1 MTNID
6 VSRLATNMYMLNSLN
21 SLQTVNPFLVA
32 QQAPLT
38 TLRPISPANGS
49 SSISIS
55 ATFDQRRESLKTA
68 LQGIGD
74 AKKAMS
80 TTENGLVKMQ
90 DILTKMSK
98 LTAQGGETAGTNER
112 EKVNAQLQAYRDQLN
127 DIVQQTQSNGKGL
140 LSGAKGKGKSEALQ
154 ISGTDLGTGVTDIGS
169 FSFTQGKGS
178 ANTGTN
184 GATGGGDLAINAHQG
199 FNASAGTNNGKS
211 VSAEGL
217 GLSDQALKITATKD
231 KNGVTTTNAGDVA
244 KSITAALNAVKA
256 GINQVDKFTSRLTL
270 KEEVLAV
277 QNTKTEDAYQRIVNS
292 SMAQQMAKYTKLS
305 ILQQTAT
312 ALLAQA
318 NASPQSLFQLFR

>member
-1 MTNID
+1 MINVD
-6 VSRLATNMYMLNSLN
+6 VSRNANSMSILKSLN
-21 SLQTVNPFLVA
+21 SLQTVNPFLAA

-38 TLRPISPANGS
+38 TFRNTSPADGS

-55 ATFDQRRESLKTA
+55 ATLDQRRESLKAA

-74 AKKAMS
+74 AKKTMS

-98 LTAQGGETAGTNER
+98 LAAQGGEAASTNEQ
-112 EKVNAQLQAYRDQLN
+112 EKVNTQLKAYRDQLN
-127 DIVQQTQSNGKGL
+127 DIVQKTQSNGKNL
-140 LSGAKGKGKSEALQ
+140 LSGAKGEGKTEALQ

-169 FSFTQGKGS
+169 FSFTQGKGN
-178 ANTGTN
+178 AKTGTN
-184 GATGGGDLAINAHQG
+184 GATGGDLAINAHQG

-211 VSAEGL
+211 VSTEGL

-244 KSITAALNAVKA
+244 TSITAALNAVKA
-256 GINQVDKFTSRLTL
+256 GISQVDKFTSRLTL
-270 KEEVLAV
+270 KEEILAV
-277 QNTKTEDAYQRIVNS
+277 QNTKTEDAYQRIANS
-292 SMAQQMAKYTKLS
+292 SLAQQAAQYTKQS
-305 ILQQTAT
+305 ILQQTST

-318 NASPQSLFQLFR
+318 NNSSLSLLQLFR